1 MDADA
6 QARARIGTHYQP
18 QSYNHHATAVPNGPT
33 PSNNIFSASS
43 SDAYDSDGEV
53 LPLASTAE
61 RDRLPPSASAPAS
74 PGGATSRRGSED
86 SKWFQALD
94 ERYLL
99 PIFSNATASRTFHA
113 RRQRRADA
121 GHDLEEGEEMG
132 EDMPPEPAPG
142 GQVAA
147 VMDESRME
155 RGLPSPSLRNI
166 AFMDNR
172 SG

>member
-1 MDADA
+1 M
-6 QARARIGTHYQP
+6 QGE
-18 QSYNHHATAVPNGPT
+18 
-33 PSNNIFSASS
+33 
-43 SDAYDSDGEV
+43 DG
-53 LPLASTAE
+53 
-61 RDRLPPSASAPAS
+61 
-74 PGGATSRRGSED
+74 
-86 SKWFQALD
+86 KWFQALD

-121 GHDLEEGEEMG
+121 GHDLEEREEMG

-155 RGLPSPSLRNI
+155 RVLHFPFAGSRIHNGLQES
-166 AFMDNR
+166 AHR
-172 SG
+172 STNVSNKLTTLQRSSMLLL